1 MDPQT
6 PSCPSGRP
14 FLQVPGPTNVPER
27 VLRAMDRAVPDHRG
41 PEMPPLAEEIVSRLR
56 PVFGT
61 ESAEIVIY
69 PGSGT
74 AAWEASLTNTL
85 NPGDRVLAFNI
96 GHFSHLYANCAR
108 QLGLVVDELELDWG
122 TGVPATEL
130 REALDADR
138 ERSIKAVLVV
148 HNETSTGVT
157 SAVADIREAMDEVGH
172 PALLLVDAVSSLASI
187 EFQFDA
193 WGVDVALA
201 ASQKG
206 LMLPPG
212 VGILA
217 VSERALAASR
227 QATMPRYFLDWQPVI
242 DQLHRGYFPYTPA
255 TLLLCGLR
263 EALRMLDEE
272 GLDAVYAR
280 HARLAGAVR
289 SAVAQWELGL
299 LCADPAEYSST
310 ATAVVVPPEIDAD
323 RVLRIAEDRFRLSL
337 GTGLGKLKGDVF
349 RIGHLGSLNELEVC
363 ATIAGAE
370 LALDAAG
377 VPIRFGAGVRA
388 CQEVFAEP
396 GVPSS

>member
-1 MDPQT
+1 
-6 PSCPSGRP
+6 
-14 FLQVPGPTNVPER
+14 
-27 VLRAMDRAVPDHRG
+27 
-41 PEMPPLAEEIVSRLR
+41 
-56 PVFGT
+56 
-61 ESAEIVIY
+61 
-69 PGSGT
+69 
-74 AAWEASLTNTL
+74 
-85 NPGDRVLAFNI
+85 LAFNI

-388 CQEVFAEP
+388 CQEVFAQP

>member
-1 MDPQT
+1 MA
-6 PSCPSGRP
+6 GRP

-41 PEMPPLAEEIVSRLR
+41 PEMPPLTEDIVSRLR
-56 PVFGT
+56 RVFGT
-61 ESAEIVIY
+61 EAGEIVIY

-85 NPGDRVLAFNI
+85 NPGDRVLAFNL
-96 GHFSHLYANCAR
+96 GHFSHLYADCAR
-108 QLGLVVDELELDWG
+108 RLGLAVDELELDWG
-122 TGVPATEL
+122 SGVPAAAL
-130 REALDADR
+130 REALEADR
-138 ERSIKAVLVV
+138 EQSIQAVLVV

-157 SAVADIREAMDEVGH
+157 SSVAAVRQALDEIGH

-187 EFQFDA
+187 EFQFDN
-193 WGVDVALA
+193 WGVDVALT

-212 VGILA
+212 IGILA

-227 QATMPRYFLDWQPVI
+227 SATMPRYFLDWQPVI
-242 DQLHRGYFPYTPA
+242 EQLHRGYFPYTPA

-280 HARLAGAVR
+280 HARLARAVR
-289 SAVAQWELGL
+289 AAVEQWDLGI
-299 LCADPAEYSST
+299 LCANPAEYSST
-310 ATAVVVPPEIDAD
+310 ATTIVVPRNVDSNE
-323 RVLRIAEDRFRLSL
+323 VLRIADARFRLSL
-337 GTGLGKLKGDVF
+337 GAGLGKLNGRVF

-370 LALDAAG
+370 LALHAAG
-377 VPIRFGAGVRA
+377 APIDFGAGVAA
-388 CQEVFAEP
+388 CQHVFARSA
-396 GVPSS
+396 G

>member
-6 PSCPSGRP
+6 LSRPSGRP

-41 PEMPPLAEEIVSRLR
+41 PEMPPLAEEIVTRLR
-56 PVFGT
+56 PVFGS

-108 QLGLVVDELELDWG
+108 QLGLVVDELELPWG
-122 TGVPATEL
+122 TGVPTTEL

-138 ERSIKAVLVV
+138 DRSIKAVLVV

-157 SAVADIREAMDEVGH
+157 SPVAGVRDAMDEVGH

-212 VGILA
+212 IGILA

-242 DQLHRGYFPYTPA
+242 DQLRRGYFPYTPA

-272 GLDAVYAR
+272 GLNAVYAR

-289 SAVAQWELGL
+289 SAVAEWELDL
-299 LCADPAEYSST
+299 LCSDPAQYSNT
-310 ATAVVVPPEIDAD
+310 ATAVVVPPGIDAD

-337 GTGLGKLKGDVF
+337 GAGLGKLKGDVF
-349 RIGHLGSLNELEVC
+349 RLGHLGSLNELEVC

-388 CQEVFAEP
+388 CQQVFAEP
-396 GVPSS
+396 IVPFS

>member
-1 MDPQT
+1 
-6 PSCPSGRP
+6 
-14 FLQVPGPTNVPER
+14 
-27 VLRAMDRAVPDHRG
+27 
-41 PEMPPLAEEIVSRLR
+41 MPPLTEEIVAGLR

-61 ESAEIVIY
+61 QSGEIVIY

-108 QLGLVVDELELDWG
+108 QLGLVVDELDLDWG
-122 TGVPATEL
+122 SGVPTTAL
-130 REALDADR
+130 RETLDADR
-138 ERSIKAVLVV
+138 ESSIKAVLVV

-157 SAVADIREAMDEVGH
+157 TAVADVREALDDFGH

-187 EFQFDA
+187 DFQFDA

-212 VGILA
+212 IGILA

-227 QATMPRYFLDWQPVI
+227 RATMPRYFLDWQPVI
-242 DQLHRGYFPYTPA
+242 DQIHRGYFPYTPA

-263 EALRMLDEE
+263 EALRMLHDE
-272 GLDAVYAR
+272 GLEAVYGR
-280 HARLAGAVR
+280 HARLARGVRAAVD
-289 SAVAQWELGL
+289 QWELGI
-299 LCADPAEYSST
+299 LCVDPAEYSNT
-310 ATAVVVPPEIDAD
+310 ATAVLVPQDVD
-323 RVLRIAEDRFRLSL
+323 SDDVLRIAEERFRLSL

-370 LALDAAG
+370 LALHEAG

-388 CQEVFAEP
+388 CQQVFAEP
-396 GVPSS
+396 AEGQHR

>member
-1 MDPQT
+1 MHSPT
-6 PSCPSGRP
+6 VTRPSGRP
-14 FLQVPGPTNVPER
+14 FLQVPGPTNVPDR
-27 VLRAMDRAVPDHRG
+27 VLRAMDRGVPDHRG
-41 PEMPPLAEEIVSRLR
+41 PEMPPLAAEIVSGLR
-56 PVFGT
+56 PLFGT
-61 ESAEIVIY
+61 QTGEIVIY

-96 GHFSHLYANCAR
+96 GHFSQLYANCAR
-108 QLGLVVDELELDWG
+108 QLGLIVDELDLDWG
-122 TGVPATEL
+122 RGVPTTAL

-138 ERSIKAVLVV
+138 GRSIRAILVV

-157 SAVADIREAMDEVGH
+157 SSVADVRGALDDVGH

-187 EFQFDA
+187 EFQFDL

-212 VGILA
+212 LGILA

-227 QATMPRYFLDWQPVI
+227 RATMPRYFLDWQPVI

-272 GLDAVYAR
+272 GLDQVYAR
-280 HARLAGAVR
+280 HVRLARAVR
-289 SAVAQWELGL
+289 AAVEQWELEI

-310 ATAVVVPPEIDAD
+310 ATAVVVPPGIDSD
-323 RVLRIAEDRFRLSL
+323 EVLRIAEDRFRLSL

-377 VPIRFGAGVRA
+377 VPIQFGAGVRA
-388 CQEVFAEP
+388 SQRVFAEP
-396 GVPSS
+396 VGSS

>member
-1 MDPQT
+1 VHSQT
-6 PSCPSGRP
+6 PTRPSGRP

-41 PEMPPLAEEIVSRLR
+41 PEMPPLTAEIVSGLR
-56 PVFGT
+56 PLFGT
-61 ESAEIVIY
+61 EAGEIVIY

-96 GHFSHLYANCAR
+96 GHFSHLYASCAR
-108 QLGLVVDELELDWG
+108 QLGLVVDELDLDWG
-122 TGVPATEL
+122 QGVPTTAL
-130 REALDADR
+130 RQALEADR
-138 ERSIKAVLVV
+138 DGSIRAVLMV

-157 SAVADIREAMDEVGH
+157 SAVADVRQALDDLGH
-172 PALLLVDAVSSLASI
+172 QALLLVDAVSSLASI

-212 VGILA
+212 LGILA

-227 QATMPRYFLDWQPVI
+227 RATMPRYFLDWQPVI
-242 DQLHRGYFPYTPA
+242 EQIHRGYFPYTPA

-263 EALRMLDEE
+263 EALRMLDDE
-272 GLDAVYAR
+272 GLEVVFAR
-280 HARLAGAVR
+280 HARLARAVR
-289 SAVAQWELGL
+289 AAVEQWGL
-299 LCADPAEYSST
+299 EILCADPAEYSNT
-310 ATAVVVPPEIDAD
+310 ATAVVVPQNVDSDE
-323 RVLRIAEDRFRLSL
+323 VLRIAEERFRLSL

-388 CQEVFAEP
+388 CQQVFSERA
-396 GVPSS
+396 GLA